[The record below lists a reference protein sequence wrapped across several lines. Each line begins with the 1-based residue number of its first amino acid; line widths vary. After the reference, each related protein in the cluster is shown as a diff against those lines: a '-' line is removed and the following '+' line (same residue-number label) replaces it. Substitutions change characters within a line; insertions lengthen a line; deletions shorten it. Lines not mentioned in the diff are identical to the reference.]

1 MAWCP
6 GCPELGGW
14 MPLPSQAPS
23 PRPCVYSEEVC
34 SRCRTGVPRAAGG
47 GTRSQTG
54 PCTGSAAWKLMVFLV
69 FLVGTGSF
77 PAEGNTACGLL
88 FPEKPWISPHISH
101 RRMYIIL
108 ALGLQLGFRSPE
120 AEWEIDGLG
129 GAALLSSS
137 GGDVGLPEGPDEPLP
152 GPGPGDLPRG
162 VAKPSISCRRMG

>member
-1 MAWCP
+1 
-6 GCPELGGW
+6 
-14 MPLPSQAPS
+14 
-23 PRPCVYSEEVC
+23 
-34 SRCRTGVPRAAGG
+34 
-47 GTRSQTG
+47 
-54 PCTGSAAWKLMVFLV
+54 MVFLV

-152 GPGPGDLPRG
+152 GPASVIISYVEHFFLYLLDTFCFSIH
-162 VAKPSISCRRMG
+162 PSMNSLAAFLFWLL